1 MAEQGRSVD
10 PMAIFLTVFV
20 LGSFGGSWFFG
31 TPFES
36 SRPKEPIA
44 ASLTDN
50 AEFVPARLWQD
61 PFTAVERCRQQN
73 QAADSDDKRCAPGDL
88 KWDSSSPPEEATK
101 EAVIIMPV
109 MVYGGA
115 YTENV
120 EKRRRRRYAV
130 LSALAKH
137 KYRPDDAENIG
148 YFESELCPPYAC
160 IVPFEW
166 LRPNEAR
173 YDPEKG
179 GNRPR
184 VLLLWLDEQQ
194 FRETPLTKLAELLH
208 AVEKRVFRPS
218 GIAVKVTLLGPAGST
233 LLHSMVSEAT
243 ALVDSAASETQAKR
257 TIQTK
262 ETTQTEDTINVFK
275 VFEDLKFSI
284 FSPLATASAKLLL
297 RDEESIVRKRLG
309 YGTDEECKE
318 IKDCMAIYD
327 NTPEPNRYTSLFL
340 IQEAFEKVG
349 VRFFRAITSDKAL
362 LRTLIEEE
370 FPNRNINAD
379 DIHDVV
385 ILVSEWDTFYG
396 RALPEA
402 FISVIKKSRSRKASQ
417 DEAAEMEEIG
427 CPNGVCYYV
436 YMRGLDGEI
445 LDSKPSENGR
455 TDKENDKDLERAVG
469 VSRFDYLRRL
479 GQQIKSDLAGTTS
492 GRVRAV
498 GVLGSDVYDKLLVLQ
513 AFRPSF
519 PQALFFTTDAD
530 ARYLHPSEFKWAR
543 NLIVLSGWD
552 LRPGQDDL
560 PQEIASQHDAG
571 IKLPPFRDSYQTSM
585 FVATRL
591 ALWWSEDTRDA
602 AQLRKELH
610 DLTSAKAFE
619 VGRSRL
625 IPLDKAEQQELRAQ
639 LRADWL
645 SGISVIAVMA
655 VILPLCAFPLLQ
667 YAWRRA
673 LRVTLLMLSALLL
686 PLLITAWVYSQDGIS
701 GEPLPLL
708 GGANMLPNT
717 AILFL
722 TLSVTS
728 LFLVTAHGTLRKNAR
743 RLIKEFRLQ
752 RNKTWAEYLPSRRYF
767 TRRANLLQRWRHA
780 LTATGLAIAR
790 RPFMSLWAV
799 MYMVFSVTL
808 IVQFGGL
815 IPPIRGNFTLHV
827 YRFGI
832 WATLF
837 GFFMLIYQF
846 ANEVQRC
853 RNLAQRL
860 TSGRLHWGRQ
870 TLEKFAPGQDTA
882 ADWARNSLARWIGIQ
897 LLAKRTMRV
906 DKLLYFPFIVL
917 LLLIMERSSL
927 FDNWRLVPS
936 ISVVL
941 VTSVLILITCVL
953 FLRRSIKEARESA
966 LEEMRGALSQGVREG
981 DEGADVKALRLMIA
995 EVENE
1000 RRGAFCPLSSDP
1012 MLKALLMALGGYGSL
1027 FSLDYL
1033 AALM

>member
-10 PMAIFLTVFV
+10 PMAVFLTVFV

-50 AEFVPARLWQD
+50 AEVVPARLWQD

-73 QAADSDDKRCAPGDL
+73 RTADGDDKPCAPGDL
-88 KWDSSSPPEEATK
+88 EWDASSSPQEATR

-115 YTENV
+115 YSENV

-130 LSALAKH
+130 LSALAMH
-137 KYRPDDAENIG
+137 NYRPDDAENIG
-148 YFESELCPPYAC
+148 YFEPELCLPRAC
-160 IVPFEW
+160 IVPVVPYEW
-166 LRPNEAR
+166 LRPNVAR

-179 GNRPR
+179 RNRPR
-184 VLLLWLDEQQ
+184 VLLLWLDEHQ
-194 FRETPLTKLAELLH
+194 FKETPLAKLAKLLQQ
-208 AVEKRVFRPS
+208 VEKRVFHPS
-218 GIAVKVTLLGPAGST
+218 GIKGTVTLLGPAGST
-233 LLHSMVSEAT
+233 LLHRMVSEAV
-243 ALVDSAASETQAKR
+243 ALVDSAASEAQAKR
-257 TIQTK
+257 TIQA
-262 ETTQTEDTINVFK
+262 ENTINVFK
-275 VFEDLKFSI
+275 RWNFSI
-284 FSPLATASAKLLL
+284 FSPLATASAKLILGENENKKC
-297 RDEESIVRKRLG
+297 EEI
-309 YGTDEECKE
+309 E
-318 IKDCMAIYD
+318 DCMAIYGD
-327 NTPEPNRYTSLFL
+327 TSNHNRYTSLFL
-340 IQEAFEKVG
+340 VQEAFEAVG
-349 VRFFRAITSDKAL
+349 VRFFRTITSDKAL

-370 FPNRNINAD
+370 FPNRNISAED
-379 DIHDVV
+379 SHDVV

-402 FISVIKKSRSRKASQ
+402 FMDIIRKRRIVKVP
-417 DEAAEMEEIG
+417 EIEEI
-427 CPNGVCYYV
+427 CPDGVCYYV
-436 YMRGLDGEI
+436 YMRGLDGEL
-445 LDSKPSENGR
+445 LDSEPSENGG

-479 GQQIKSDLAGTTS
+479 GQQIRNDLAGTTS

-530 ARYLHPSEFKWAR
+530 ARYLHPAEFKWAR

-552 LRPGQDDL
+552 LRPSPDQRDFL
-560 PQEIASQHDAG
+560 RRIASQHDPG
-571 IKLPPFRDSYQTSM
+571 IKLPPFRNSYQTSM

-591 ALWWSEDTRDA
+591 ALWWSEGTRDVTR
-602 AQLRKELH
+602 LREKLIN
-610 DLTSAKAFE
+610 LTSAKAFE

-639 LRADWL
+639 LRANWL
-645 SGISVIAVMA
+645 SRISVIVAMA
-655 VILPLCAFPLLQ
+655 VILPLCALPLLQ

-728 LFLVTAHGTLRKNAR
+728 LFLVTARGILRRNAR
-743 RLIKEFRLQ
+743 RLIREFRLK
-752 RNKTWAEYLPSRRYF
+752 RDKTWAEYLPTRRYF
-767 TRRANLLQRWRHA
+767 RRHGTLSQRWRHA
-780 LTATGLAIAR
+780 LMATGLAIAR

-808 IVQFGGL
+808 IVEFGGL

-832 WATLF
+832 WAALL

-853 RNLAQRL
+853 RNLAQSL
-860 TSGRLHWGRQ
+860 TSGRLHWGAP
-870 TLEKFAPGQDTA
+870 TMEKFARQQDTA
-882 ADWARNSLARWIGIQ
+882 DDWSRKALSRWIGIQ

-917 LLLIMERSSL
+917 LLLILERSSL

-953 FLRRSIKEARESA
+953 FLRRSIKEAREAA
-966 LEEMRGALSQGVREG
+966 LEEMRGALSQGVRKDSEG
-981 DEGADVKALRLMIA
+981 GDAGDVKDLRLMIA

-1012 MLKALLMALGGYGSL
+1012 ILKALLMALGGYGSL

>member
-1 MAEQGRSVD
+1 MAEQSRSTD
-10 PMAIFLTVFV
+10 PMAIFLTVVV
-20 LGSFGGSWFFG
+20 LGSFGGGLFFG

-50 AEFVPARLWQD
+50 AEVVPARLWQD
-61 PFTAVERCRQQN
+61 PFTAVERCRQQD
-73 QAADSDDKRCAPGDL
+73 QTADSDDKRCAPGDL
-88 KWDSSSPPEEATK
+88 EWDSSSSPEEATQ

-115 YTENV
+115 YSENV

-130 LSALAKH
+130 LSALATH
-137 KYRPDDAENIG
+137 NYRPDDAENIG
-148 YFESELCPPYAC
+148 YFESKLCSPHAC

-166 LRPNEAR
+166 LRPDEAR
-173 YDPEKG
+173 YDPEEG

-194 FRETPLTKLAELLH
+194 FRETPLTKLAKLLQK
-208 AVEKRVFRPS
+208 VEKRVSRPS
-218 GIAVKVTLLGPAGST
+218 GIEVTVTLLGPAGST
-233 LLHSMVSEAT
+233 LLHSMVSEAA
-243 ALVDSAASETQAKR
+243 ALVDSAASEAQAKG
-257 TIQTK
+257 INQAK
-262 ETTQTEDTINVFK
+262 ETINVFNK
-275 VFEDLKFSI
+275 WKFSI
-284 FSPLATASAKLLL
+284 FSPLATASAKLIL
-297 RDEESIVRKRLG
+297 DE
-309 YGTDEECKE
+309 DEGKECEE
-318 IKDCMAIYD
+318 IEDCMAIYGD
-327 NTPEPNRYTSLFL
+327 TYNPNRYTSLFL
-340 IQEAFEKVG
+340 IKEAFEAVG
-349 VRFFRAITSDKAL
+349 VQFFRTITSDKAL
-362 LRTLIEEE
+362 LRKLIEEE
-370 FPNRNINAD
+370 FPNRNINAED
-379 DIHDVV
+379 SRDVV

-396 RALPEA
+396 RALPKA
-402 FISVIKKSRSRKASQ
+402 FIDIINKIRSKKASE
-417 DEAAEMEEIG
+417 DKAAETRASELEKIG
-427 CPNGVCYYV
+427 CPYGVCYYV
-436 YMRGLDGEI
+436 YMRGLDGEL
-445 LDSKPSENGR
+445 LDSQPSENGG

-479 GQQIKSDLAGTTS
+479 GQQIKNDLAGTTS

-530 ARYLHPSEFKWAR
+530 ARYLHPAEFKWAR
-543 NLIVLSGWD
+543 NLIVLSGYD
-552 LRPGQDDL
+552 LRPGQGDL
-560 PQEIASQHDAG
+560 PQELAPQHDAG

-591 ALWWSEDTRDA
+591 ALWWSEGTLEPT
-602 AQLRKELH
+602 QLREILIN
-610 DLTSAKAFE
+610 LTSAKAFE

-625 IPLDKAEQQELRAQ
+625 IPLDKTEQQELRAQ
-639 LRADWL
+639 LHANWL
-645 SGISVIAVMA
+645 SGFSVIVVMA

-673 LRVTLLMLSALLL
+673 LRVALLMLSAVLL
-686 PLLITAWVYSQDGIS
+686 PLLITAWVYFQDGIS

-722 TLSVTS
+722 TLSVTWF
-728 LFLVTAHGTLRKNAR
+728 FLVTAHGTLRKNAR
-743 RLIKEFRLQ
+743 RLIREFRLI
-752 RNKTWAEYLPSRRYF
+752 RNKTWAEYLPPRGYF
-767 TRRANLLQRWRHA
+767 MRRANLLQRWWHP
-780 LTATGLAIAR
+780 LTATGLAIAK
-790 RPFMSLWAV
+790 RPFMCLWAV

-808 IVQFGGL
+808 IVEFGGL
-815 IPPIRGNFTLHV
+815 IPPIRGDFTLHV

-860 TSGRLHWGRQ
+860 TAGRLHWGPQ
-870 TLEKFAPGQDTA
+870 TLEKFARQQDIA
-882 ADWARNSLARWIGIQ
+882 ADWSRNGLARWIGIQ

-906 DKLLYFPFIVL
+906 DKFLYFPFVVL
-917 LLLIMERSSL
+917 LLLIVERSSL

-953 FLRRSIKEARESA
+953 FLRRSIKEARETA
-966 LEEMRGALSQGVREG
+966 LEEMRGALSRGAREG
-981 DEGADVKALRLMIA
+981 GEAGDVEALRLMIA

-1012 MLKALLMALGGYGSL
+1012 VLKALLMALGGYGSL